1 MFKLK
6 NYQQAAL
13 DTLRD
18 FLTKCQTRPVAEVFT
33 ERCEEMG
40 IHKSVYND
48 NFNGSPSIC
57 LRVPTGGGKTI
68 MAVAAIKVMDES
80 FRMSGAPTV
89 VWLTPTETI
98 TTQTFKN
105 LSNPDH
111 PYRQILDAA
120 YSSVKVCDLDSIKTL
135 TKSDF
140 EKSCVVL
147 VSTIQAFNV
156 KNTNSRKV
164 YSFNEE
170 LTPFFIGR
178 SNEEMKYLER
188 VTQEEV
194 DEYPE
199 GVLKKH
205 NVGDIKHS
213 LANLLHL
220 QNPII
225 IVDEAHNNQTDR
237 FFNTLNRLNP
247 SALLELTATPQKG
260 NNVIYQVSA
269 WELKAENMI
278 KLPVILGEHTLG
290 WEHCIDE
297 SVLIRQG
304 LEEKAAQEP
313 DYIRPIVLIQAQPKN
328 QHPQPDE
335 VKEYLITNHHIDA
348 TQIAIATGKQKD
360 LENVDLFNNQC
371 PIRFVITVEAL
382 KEGWDCSFA
391 YVLCGLQNI
400 QSSKD
405 IEQLLGRVL
414 RMPYADARQNE
425 QLNQAYANIVSEQ
438 AMTLAFLLKDRIVD
452 LMGFSKI
459 EAEDLLQT
467 KPAEKEEQ
475 PEGESGELF
484 NNLGTSSGSTKILI
498 SLKKTNLQEVIKKT
512 GVENKVRV
520 VASMGNGDQ
529 IISVSNATTE
539 SELETFKTELVKN
552 EGKKEREKTLL
563 GFEDIP
569 REQAREYALENQEE
583 PFPLIPLLC
592 YQDASG
598 ETSVLTRNAIF
609 SEDPWNPNSG
619 SIILENF
626 NPTDNIK
633 RYRLDID
640 EKESFQEEEIEHRN
654 LLFGIIDTE
663 ITADQLVKWVTGEVT
678 RDDVVPS
685 ALLQFVSRVI
695 NDYLIGQRHY
705 TVAKLVQFKVP
716 LVNAI
721 KDLLNE
727 NYEKAVQKGFQQV
740 LDLACETPEEVDK
753 LEYHAIFEP
762 GKYTP
767 SNIYER
773 KTGSRIFTKHFYP
786 QIHDLKYKTEKG
798 EVTEEY
804 LCAEAIDTSKY
815 VKRWIRIIEKKD
827 YSFYLPV
834 PTGRFFPDFVA
845 ELTDGRIL
853 VVEYKGEN
861 LYSNADSSMKRLSGE
876 IWEEHNKG
884 KVLFLMATKD
894 KNGRNVRQQI
904 EDKIL
909 KG

>member
-13 DTLRD
+13 ETLRD
-18 FLTKCQTRPVAEVFT
+18 FLTKCQTRSVAEVFA

-48 NFNGSPSIC
+48 NFNGSPSVC

-105 LSNPDH
+105 LSNPEH

-140 EKSCVVL
+140 EKNCVVL

-164 YSFNEE
+164 YSFNED
-170 LTPFFIGR
+170 LTPFFVGR
-178 SNEEMKYLER
+178 SNEEMKYLEK
-188 VTQEEV
+188 VTQEEIN
-194 DEYPE
+194 EYPN
-199 GVLKKH
+199 GVLKKY
-205 NVGDIKHS
+205 NVGDVKHS

-278 KLPVILGEHTLG
+278 KLPVILGEHTFG
-290 WEHCIDE
+290 WKRCVDE

-313 DYIRPIVLIQAQPKN
+313 DYIRPILLIQAQPKN
-328 QHPQPDE
+328 QKPQPEE
-335 VKEYLITNHHIDA
+335 VREYLITNHHIDKS
-348 TQIAIATGKQKD
+348 QIAIATGTQKE
-360 LENVDLFNNQC
+360 LANVDLFDTQC

-414 RMPYADARQNE
+414 RMPYADARRNQE
-425 QLNQAYANIVSEQ
+425 LNKAYANIVSEQ
-438 AMTLAFLLKDRIVD
+438 TMTLAFLLKDRIVD

-467 KPAEKEEQ
+467 KPEEKEIPPQE
-475 PEGESGELF
+475 ESGQLF
-484 NNLGTSSGSTKILI
+484 NNLGTSAGSTKILI
-498 SLKKTNLQEVIKKT
+498 SLKKTNVQDVIKNT
-512 GVENKVRV
+512 GVTNKVHV
-520 VASMGNGDQ
+520 IANMANGDHV
-529 IISVSNATTE
+529 ISVSSEITE
-539 SELETFKTELVKN
+539 NELESFKNALVKN
-552 EGKKEREKTLL
+552 ESQKEREKTLS
-563 GFEDIP
+563 GFDGIP
-569 REQAREYALENQEE
+569 RDRAREYALENQQEE
-583 PFPLIPLLC
+583 FPLIPLLC
-592 YQDASG
+592 YSDSSG
-598 ETSVLTRNAIF
+598 ETSILTRNAIF
-609 SEDPWNPNSG
+609 SEEPWDPNTG
-619 SIILENF
+619 SIDLKNF
-626 NPTDNIK
+626 NPVDNIK

-640 EKESFQEEEIEHRN
+640 EEKSFQEEEIESRN

-663 ITADQLVKWVTGEVT
+663 ITVEQLVTWVTREVK
-678 RDDVVPS
+678 RDDVIQS

-695 NDYLIGQRHY
+695 NDYLIEQRHY
-705 TVAKLVQFKVP
+705 TVAKLVQFRVP

-721 KDLLNE
+721 RELLNE
-727 NYEKAVQKGFQQV
+727 NYEEFVQNGFKKV
-740 LDLACETPEEVDK
+740 LDLACETPEARA
-753 LEYHAIFEP
+753 YHISFEP
-762 GKYTP
+762 GLYTP
-767 SNIYER
+767 SKIYEQ
-773 KTGSRIFTKHFYP
+773 KSGSRIFKKHFYP
-786 QIHDLKYKTEKG
+786 QIHDLRYKTEKG
-798 EVTEEY
+798 DITEEY
-804 LCAEAIDTSKY
+804 RCAEAIDTSKH
-815 VKRWIRIIEKKD
+815 VKRWIRIIEKQD
-827 YSFYLPV
+827 YSFYLPI
-834 PTGRFFPDFVA
+834 PTGRFFPDFIA
-845 ELTDGRIL
+845 ELDDDRIL

-861 LYSNADSSMKRLSGE
+861 LYTNADSQMKRRSGE
-876 IWEEHNKG
+876 IWEKNNKG
-884 KVLFLMATKD
+884 KVLFLMATKLQ
-894 KNGRNVRQQI
+894 NGMNVREQI
-904 EDKIL
+904 ENKIAR
-909 KG
+909 G

>member
-6 NYQQAAL
+6 NYQQTAL

-18 FLTKCQTRPVAEVFT
+18 FLNKCQTRPVTEVFT

-40 IHKSVYND
+40 IHNSVYND
-48 NFNGSPSIC
+48 NFNGSPSVC

-68 MAVAAIKVMDES
+68 MAVASIKVMDES

-98 TTQTFKN
+98 TTQTYKN
-105 LSNPDH
+105 LSNPKH
-111 PYRQILDAA
+111 PYRQILDDA

-170 LTPFFIGR
+170 LTPFFVGR
-178 SNEEMKYLER
+178 SNEELKYLER
-188 VTQEEV
+188 VTEV
-194 DEYPE
+194 EIGEYPN
-199 GVLKKH
+199 GVLRKH
-205 NVGDIKHS
+205 NVGDVKHS

-328 QHPQPDE
+328 QHPQPEE
-335 VKEYLITNHHIDA
+335 VKEYLITHHHIDA
-348 TQIAIATGKQKD
+348 TQIAIATGTQKD
-360 LENVDLFNNQC
+360 LADVDLFNDQC
-371 PIRFVITVEAL
+371 SIRFVITVEAL

-414 RMPYADARQNE
+414 RMPYANARQNE
-425 QLNQAYANIVSEQ
+425 KLNQAYANIVSEQ
-438 AMTLAFLLKDRIVD
+438 TLTLAFLLKDRIVN
-452 LMGFSKI
+452 LMGFNKI

-467 KPAEKEEQ
+467 KPVEKKEQ
-475 PEGESGELF
+475 PKGESGKLF
-484 NNLGTSSGSTKILI
+484 KNLGTSGGSTNIVI
-498 SLKKTNLQEVIKKT
+498 SVKKTNVQRVIKKT
-512 GVENKVRV
+512 GLEKKVHI
-520 VASMGNGDQ
+520 VATMGNGDM
-529 IISVSNATTE
+529 ILSVKHNM
-539 SELETFKTELVKN
+539 SEKERETLKHEVTKN
-552 EGKKEREKTLL
+552 EGKKEREKTYA
-563 GFEDIP
+563 GFDEIP
-569 REQAREYALENQEE
+569 RDQARQYAERNQQE

-592 YQDASG
+592 YKDRSG
-598 ETSVLTRNAIF
+598 YSSVLTRDAIF
-609 SEDPWNPNSG
+609 SEDPWDPNTG
-619 SIILENF
+619 SIKLENF

-640 EKESFQEEEIEHRN
+640 EEKSFQEEEIESRN

-663 ITADQLVKWVTGEVT
+663 ITADQLVRWVTKEVK
-678 RDDVVPS
+678 RYDVIQS
-685 ALLQFVSRVI
+685 ALIQFVSRVV

-705 TVAKLVQFKVP
+705 TVAKLVQFRVP
-716 LVNAI
+716 LVNSI
-721 KDLLNE
+721 RELLNE
-727 NYEKAVQKGFQQV
+727 NYEKAVQKGFQKV
-740 LDLACETPEEVDK
+740 LKLACETPDSAS
-753 LEYHAIFEP
+753 YHKIFEP
-762 GKYTP
+762 GKYAP
-767 SNIYER
+767 SNIYEK

-786 QIHDLKYKTEKG
+786 QIHDLKYKTDKG

-845 ELTDGRIL
+845 ELSDGRIL